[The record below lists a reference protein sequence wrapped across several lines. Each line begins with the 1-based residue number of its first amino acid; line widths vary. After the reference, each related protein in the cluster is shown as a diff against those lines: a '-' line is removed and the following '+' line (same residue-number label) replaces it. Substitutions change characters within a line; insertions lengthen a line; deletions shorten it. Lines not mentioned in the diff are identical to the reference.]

1 MCVLAYGTSSPS
13 MASMPGCSAVR
24 GCGSSSISVAL
35 TYSRKGASACLP
47 DVRSTN
53 VLSASQRPTRRMTSK
68 STQPSSKSA
77 RGASCAEVVSQRV
90 LHAHTEKNGAS
101 SVRHASL
108 PFGLKRSPPAYC
120 RCASI
125 SQRACVGREGGVS
138 ACRQRCGTSERP
150 PEGPHVEASLAHP
163 AEVLRAEVEVRGE
176 GPLHREEA
184 VEEAPLRRLR
194 DAHHVEPLS
203 IECTSREVAEVRMTD
218 GSITSSRCRP
228 PQQRRRAA
236 ATGPVGSP
244 AALSSETHSEFAEPP
259 GSTPIER
266 AETAASASS
275 RAKRPLTSSCTT
287 PSPPTHTTAS
297 TSAGSICAAISLTCP
312 ACVVT
317 TSVSATR
324 CASKRGRQRA

>member
-125 SQRACVGREGGVS
+125 SQRAHTSKRVS
-138 ACRQRCGTSERP
+138 PIQRRCSEPRSRS
-150 PEGPHVEASLAHP
+150 AAKAH
-163 AEVLRAEVEVRGE
+163 
-176 GPLHREEA
+176 
-184 VEEAPLRRLR
+184 
-194 DAHHVEPLS
+194 S
-203 IECTSREVAEVRMTD
+203 IERKPWRRRPSAGCETR
-218 GSITSSRCRP
+218 ITSSRCRP

-244 AALSSETHSEFAEPP
+244 AALSGEAQSRHPHQQHHPCYDDYHSSHCLP
-259 GSTPIER
+259 
-266 AETAASASS
+266 
-275 RAKRPLTSSCTT
+275 
-287 PSPPTHTTAS
+287 
-297 TSAGSICAAISLTCP
+297 
-312 ACVVT
+312 
-317 TSVSATR
+317 
-324 CASKRGRQRA
+324 